1 MRFVKAF
8 QCIKL
13 WQNKGL
19 EMYFTVSYELDSA
32 SADKGTMPK
41 KLVTIGLGKVHEE
54 LYKYTQFVN

>member
-1 MRFVKAF
+1 
-8 QCIKL
+8 
-13 WQNKGL
+13 
-19 EMYFTVSYELDSA
+19 MYFTVSYELDSA